1 MTTDDAVF
9 LYDLAG
15 RLFHNTTPA
24 MGFDQGDTDQLYR
37 IARTATPSLLAHAE
51 ALNAAGLFDND
62 AQFARIKA
70 KLRAMDAL
78 RGNGDGS

>member
-1 MTTDDAVF
+1 MRDADAVF
-9 LYDLAG
+9 LCDLAG
-15 RLFHNTTPA
+15 RIFHNATPA

-37 IARTATPSLLAHAE
+37 IARTASPSLLAHAE

-70 KLRAMDAL
+70 KLRAMDAV
-78 RGNGDGS
+78 RGGV